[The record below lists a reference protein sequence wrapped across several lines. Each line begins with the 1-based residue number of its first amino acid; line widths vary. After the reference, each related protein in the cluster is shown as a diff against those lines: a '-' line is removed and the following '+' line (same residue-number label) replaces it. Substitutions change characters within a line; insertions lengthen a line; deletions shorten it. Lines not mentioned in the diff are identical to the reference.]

1 MGVKASHTT
10 LNGDEKLR
18 RLVKAIDSTN
28 KWIGQGISF
37 VLILMA
43 LVIGYEVILRG
54 FFNMP
59 TKWAHEVSGMLFG
72 ASFLLGAGYIL
83 YHGGHVRVD
92 ILISRLRPRTQALIN
107 IITHLVMALFC
118 AVVLW
123 KSWHYAVLAFVEM
136 HVSDSGWQPVLFPI
150 KFVIVFG
157 VFLLMLQLLAKY
169 IRDFYMLF
177 TGNELK

>member
-1 MGVKASHTT
+1 M
-10 LNGDEKLR
+10 R
-18 RLVKAIDSTN
+18 RLVKAIDFTN
-28 KWIGQGISF
+28 VSIGKVASS
-37 VLILMA
+37 LMILMA
-43 LVIGYEVILRG
+43 LVIIYEVILRG

-59 TKWAHEVSGMLFG
+59 TIWAHEISGMMFG
-72 ASFLLGAGYIL
+72 GTFMLGAGYIL

-118 AVVLW
+118 VVVLW
-123 KSWHYAVLAFVEM
+123 KSWHYAVLAFVGM

-150 KFVIVFG
+150 KFVLVFG
-157 VFLLMLQLLAKY
+157 IFLLLLQLLAKY